1 MELNPFVAVA
11 KVRSPIV
18 DPEKF
23 STLSRLLRVTAWIQ
37 RFIAVIFRRQVA
49 AASLTVEEVDD
60 ALLYWIHHIQLDYF
74 SEEISVLTKGKPLPS
89 TSPLLPLQPFLE
101 NCLLRVGGRLNRA
114 PIPYESRHQITL

>member
-1 MELNPFVAVA
+1 MELNSFVAVA

-37 RFIAVIFRRQVA
+37 RFVAVILRRQVA

-101 NCLLRVGGRLNRA
+101 NCLLRVGGRQNRA